1 MKRLL
6 VTFFYTGY
14 APFAPGTL
22 ASLLAAAL
30 AWLYYTRSDSP
41 WPLVALA
48 MSALFAGLA
57 YGRWAIAHFHDND
70 PGQFVLDEAAG
81 QFLACAAATPLVP
94 APWPVEV
101 SLAIAFVLFRLLDIA
116 KPPPIRQAER
126 LPGGLGIMAD
136 DLIAGAAAGA
146 LLLAATTIARQM
158 T

>member
-14 APFAPGTL
+14 APVVPGTL
-22 ASLLAAAL
+22 AALVATAL
-30 AWLYYTRSDSP
+30 AWLYYTQSDNP
-41 WPLVALA
+41 WPLVAL
-48 MSALFAGLA
+48 SLSGLFAGLA
-57 YGRWAIAHFHDND
+57 CGRWAIAHFQNDD

-81 QFLACAAATPLVP
+81 QLLACAAATPLVP
-94 APWPVEV
+94 APWPVEIR
-101 SLAIAFVLFRLLDIA
+101 LAIAFILFRVLDIA

-146 LLLAATTIARQM
+146 LLLAAVAVANAI
-158 T
+158 